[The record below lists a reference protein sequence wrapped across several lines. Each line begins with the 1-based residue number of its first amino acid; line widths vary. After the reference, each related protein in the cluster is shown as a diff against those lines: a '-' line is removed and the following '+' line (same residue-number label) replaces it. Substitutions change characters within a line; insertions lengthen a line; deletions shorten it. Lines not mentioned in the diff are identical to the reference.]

1 MRHSRT
7 LVCAAVLA
15 ALSATAGAQAPAP
28 LRDAARKA
36 VVSNPEVQER
46 WHAFRAAE
54 EEQGVARGSFL
65 PQGDLLAA
73 VGRERLKQPGAGTDS
88 FTHRSLAL
96 SFNQLVYDGFFT
108 RNEVSRLGYGK
119 LARYYELVDASETAA
134 LEALRAYADVLRY
147 RELVRLAQDN
157 YVEHRHIHGQ
167 ISERTEAG
175 VGRRVDL
182 DQASGRLALA
192 ESNLLTDASN
202 LHDVTARYL
211 RVVGEMPAAE
221 LPGLPRQ
228 LAADGIPATA
238 GDALREAF
246 NTNPSLNAAVENV
259 RAGES
264 LIEAR
269 RAAFHPRVDVRA
281 DYALDD
287 NLEGLSGRTHARFI
301 GLVMSYNLFR
311 GGADQAR
318 LRQAMEARNQAKD
331 LREKVCRDVRQTVSI
346 AHHDVGRLEEQLAY
360 LDQHQRSMEK
370 ARAAYRSQ
378 FEIGQRTLLDLLDSE
393 NEYFQARRAYVNAS
407 YDQLIAQARML
418 AAMGRLMSTLDV
430 AREDLPS
437 PGDIGQDR
445 GGIDPASVCPPQAPM
460 PMTIDKE
467 ALLREAMATG
477 RRAGQA
483 R

>member
-1 MRHSRT
+1 MRNSPK
-7 LVCAAVLA
+7 LICAAILA
-15 ALSATAGAQAPAP
+15 ALSTMAAAQTPTP

-36 VVSNPEVQER
+36 VVSNPEVQAR
-46 WHAFRAAE
+46 WHAFRAAD
-54 EEQGVARGSFL
+54 EEQSVARASLL

-73 VGRERLKQPGAGTDS
+73 VGRERLRQPGIGADS
-88 FTHRSLAL
+88 FTHRSLAV

-108 RNEVSRLGYGK
+108 RSEVARLGYGK
-119 LARYYELVDASETAA
+119 LARYYELIDASETAA

-157 YVEHRHIHGQ
+157 YVEHRQIHGQ
-167 ISERTEAG
+167 IGERTQAG

-192 ESNLLTDASN
+192 ESNLLTEVSN

-211 RVVGEMPAAE
+211 RVVGEMPPAE
-221 LPGLPRQ
+221 LAGLPRQ
-228 LAADGIPATA
+228 LAATGIPATA
-238 GDALREAF
+238 EQALREAF
-246 NTNPSLNAAVENV
+246 NTNPSLNAAVESV

-264 LIEAR
+264 LVEAR
-269 RAAFHPRVDVRA
+269 RAAFQPRVELRA
-281 DYALDD
+281 DYAVDD
-287 NLEGLSGRTHARFI
+287 NLEGLSGLSRDRFI

-318 LRQAMEARNQAKD
+318 LRQARETHDQAKD
-331 LREKVCRDVRQTVSI
+331 LREKVCRDVRQAVSI
-346 AHHDVGRLEEQLAY
+346 AHHDVRRLDEQLAY
-360 LDQHQRSMEK
+360 LDQHQRSMER
-370 ARAAYRSQ
+370 AREAYRGQ
-378 FEIGQRTLLDLLDSE
+378 FDIGQRTLLDLLDAE

-407 YDQLIAQARML
+407 HDQLIAQARVL
-418 AAMGRLMSTLDV
+418 AAMGRLMSALDV

-437 PGDIGQDR
+437 PGEIGQER
-445 GGIDPASVCPPQAPM
+445 GGIDAASLCPPQAPM

-477 RRAGQA
+477 RRTGQT